1 MAAKANILIDQGTD
15 FSTTLT
21 VTDDNGDAID
31 LTGYTG
37 SGQIRKHFASETA
50 TDFDLS
56 FDSPR
61 TSGKVTISLG
71 RSVSSAME
79 AGRYVYD
86 VELTSS
92 ANTRSRLV
100 EGIATITPEV
110 TRG

>member
-1 MAAKANILIDQGTD
+1 MAAKANIVIDQGAD
-15 FSTTLT
+15 FSTSIT
-21 VTDDNGDAID
+21 VTDDAGDAVD

-37 SGQIRKHFASETA
+37 SGQIRKHYTSNTA
-50 TDFDLS
+50 TDFTIS

-61 TSGKVTISLG
+61 SSGVVTISLG
-71 RSVSSAME
+71 RATTSSIE

-86 VELTSS
+86 VEITSA

-110 TRG
+110 TR